1 MVGSSNRLIDPE
13 GFELE
18 ALEQTVDFNDRRVLE
33 VGCGD
38 GRLTWRYAARTR
50 SVLGVDPSE
59 EAIRDAREHTP
70 ADLRRRVRFEV
81 AGAIDIDVP
90 PASVDLVFFSWSL

>member
-1 MVGSSNRLIDPE
+1 MIGRSDRLIDPE

-18 ALEQTVDFNDRRVLE
+18 ALEQTVDFNGRRVLE

-38 GRLTWRYAARTR
+38 GRLTWRYAARAR
-50 SVLGVDPSE
+50 SVLGIDPSE

-70 ADLRRRVRFEV
+70 IDLRGRVRFVV
-81 AGAIDIDVP
+81 AGATEVDVP